1 MKRRLM
7 NNVGLKVLA
16 FLSAFVLWLM
26 VVNIDDPVKTETY
39 HNIPVTVVNE
49 EVLAETNQTYQ
60 IVDDTQMVS
69 VTVSAHRSILN
80 KIKNED
86 IAAIADMKELTL
98 NTQIPLMVMISG
110 HEGDY
115 DEAYTAPRNLQVK
128 LEEEQTKKFPIVPT
142 TTVTVRDGYA
152 LGEIKAVPEMVSI
165 RGPLSVI
172 GKISR
177 VEAEVSVS
185 GLSDDTVLP
194 SQLVLYDDEN
204 NVIDQSLL
212 TNNLGVDGIAVSV
225 QILNTKSVPLSFDTS
240 EVTAAEGFTISG
252 ITYEPQELQV
262 AGVNEAL
269 EGIKEIEIPSSALEL
284 TGLTAKTEQVVDITE
299 YLPDT
304 VNLVDANMGSIVVT
318 ISIEKDG
325 TKTFEVSL
333 GSVVVK
339 GLDEDLGMKYETVD
353 VIEVQVRGPAALLES
368 VEVDNNISIDLSNYK
383 KPGSYRVPVEVV
395 LPDGC
400 RLEQGIT
407 IGVILEEK

>member
-39 HNIPVTVVNE
+39 HNIPVTVINE

-142 TTVTVRDGYA
+142 TTGTVRGGYA
-152 LGEIKAVPEMVSI
+152 
-165 RGPLSVI
+165 R
-172 GKISR
+172 
-177 VEAEVSVS
+177 
-185 GLSDDTVLP
+185 
-194 SQLVLYDDEN
+194 
-204 NVIDQSLL
+204 
-212 TNNLGVDGIAVSV
+212 
-225 QILNTKSVPLSFDTS
+225 
-240 EVTAAEGFTISG
+240 
-252 ITYEPQELQV
+252 
-262 AGVNEAL
+262 
-269 EGIKEIEIPSSALEL
+269 
-284 TGLTAKTEQVVDITE
+284 
-299 YLPDT
+299 
-304 VNLVDANMGSIVVT
+304 
-318 ISIEKDG
+318 
-325 TKTFEVSL
+325 
-333 GSVVVK
+333 
-339 GLDEDLGMKYETVD
+339 
-353 VIEVQVRGPAALLES
+353 
-368 VEVDNNISIDLSNYK
+368 
-383 KPGSYRVPVEVV
+383 
-395 LPDGC
+395 
-400 RLEQGIT
+400 
-407 IGVILEEK
+407 

>member
-7 NNVGLKVLA
+7 NNVGLKALA

-128 LEEEQTKKFPIVPT
+128 LEEEQTKKFPIVPAT
-142 TTVTVRDGYA
+142 TGTVRDGYA

-165 RGPLSVI
+165 REI
-172 GKISR
+172 GRASCRER
-177 VEAEVSVS
+177 V
-185 GLSDDTVLP
+185 
-194 SQLVLYDDEN
+194 
-204 NVIDQSLL
+204 
-212 TNNLGVDGIAVSV
+212 
-225 QILNTKSVPLSFDTS
+225 
-240 EVTAAEGFTISG
+240 
-252 ITYEPQELQV
+252 
-262 AGVNEAL
+262 
-269 EGIKEIEIPSSALEL
+269 
-284 TGLTAKTEQVVDITE
+284 
-299 YLPDT
+299 
-304 VNLVDANMGSIVVT
+304 
-318 ISIEKDG
+318 
-325 TKTFEVSL
+325 
-333 GSVVVK
+333 
-339 GLDEDLGMKYETVD
+339 
-353 VIEVQVRGPAALLES
+353 
-368 VEVDNNISIDLSNYK
+368 
-383 KPGSYRVPVEVV
+383 
-395 LPDGC
+395 
-400 RLEQGIT
+400 
-407 IGVILEEK
+407 